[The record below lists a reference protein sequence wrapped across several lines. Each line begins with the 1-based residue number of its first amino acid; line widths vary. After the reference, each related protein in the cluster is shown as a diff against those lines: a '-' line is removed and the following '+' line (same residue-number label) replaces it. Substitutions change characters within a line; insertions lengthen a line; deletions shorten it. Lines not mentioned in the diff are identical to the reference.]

1 MLAEVPDMKR
11 IIGILGAIGIGLL
24 ALASPVFAAE
34 PSAGTGRVL
43 VSIGGDVT
51 LPAGDRADA
60 VIIVNGA
67 ATIAGEVDAL
77 IAIDAT
83 ADLTGARAETV
94 FAVGS
99 TVNLRPGTVVT
110 GDVLVLD
117 TLVHQFGDAEVLGQ
131 VTDTQGW
138 LIGIAAVLI
147 PTLIVLWIGAALAM
161 IAAGLLLAGIA
172 SRQVR
177 AAEILISRE
186 PVRTLV
192 AGLIGLIGIPIA
204 AVLLMATVIGLPLG
218 LGVLIGVWPLIA
230 FLGYLV
236 AGIWLGDL
244 LLGRLQPETRRERP
258 YAAALTG
265 LIVLGL
271 VGILPVVGGLIV
283 GVASLFGF
291 GAIVLIAWRA
301 LVAGPPITPPAP
313 QRAPAPM
320 RG

>member
-1 MLAEVPDMKR
+1 MRRTAAF
-11 IIGILGAIGIGLL
+11 LGAL
-24 ALASPVFAAE
+24 AIALFLFAAPVFAAE

-83 ADLTGARAETV
+83 ADLTGARADTV

-110 GDVLVLD
+110 GDVLVLE

-138 LIGIAAVLI
+138 LIGIAAFLI
-147 PTLIVLWIGAALAM
+147 PSLIVLWIGAALAM

-177 AAEILISRE
+177 SAEILISRE

-244 LLGRLQPETRRERP
+244 MLGRLQPETRRERP

-271 VGILPVVGGLIV
+271 VGILPVLGGLIV

-301 LVAGPPITPPAP
+301 LVSRPPVTPPAP